1 MVTDVVWSL
10 LITSVSGVIFGIL
23 TVLYKSKCKHIQCCG
38 IVIDRDIDDETKIDI
53 DSNHTTHN
61 LV

>member
-23 TVLYKSKCKHIQCCG
+23 TVLYKSKCKHIEICG
-38 IVIDRDIDDETKIDI
+38 IVIDRYIDDEMKIDI